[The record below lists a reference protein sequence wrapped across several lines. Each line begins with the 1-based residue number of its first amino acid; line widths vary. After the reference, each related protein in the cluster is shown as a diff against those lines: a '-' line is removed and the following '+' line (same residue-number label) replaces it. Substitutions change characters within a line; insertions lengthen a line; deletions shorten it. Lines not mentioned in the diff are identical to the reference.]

1 MRKYICGVLTT
12 LAAVLCAG
20 CAQDEG
26 NYDYHELNDPVI
38 TGVADSMSVLIHDQ
52 LTLDP
57 SMGDNIT
64 DTTAYD
70 YEWKAINRSGDN
82 EVTVLGQEA
91 LTRGKPQRWRIHAL
105 LHRHGT
111 KHRTLLAQ
119 ELCPHC
125 ERPFIG
131 RMDGALRC

>member
-70 YEWKAINRSGDN
+70 
-82 EVTVLGQEA
+82 
-91 LTRGKPQRWRIHAL
+91 
-105 LHRHGT
+105 
-111 KHRTLLAQ
+111 
-119 ELCPHC
+119 
-125 ERPFIG
+125 
-131 RMDGALRC
+131 